1 MCQISVGGAGGLFF
15 RQGGTSFLSEG
26 HPMGSSILMG
36 EGGIQK
42 NRRMGGGGGAPI
54 MGNPGHILH
63 VAAVLDTPLILLFD
77 LLRGCIRKLGCN

>member
-1 MCQISVGGAGGLFF
+1 MSDFSGRGGGLFF

-42 NRRMGGGGGAPI
+42 NRRMGGGEGRCTHYGKPWPHLACCS
-54 MGNPGHILH
+54 GPGYTSHF
-63 VAAVLDTPLILLFD
+63 AF
-77 LLRGCIRKLGCN
+77 

>member
-1 MCQISVGGAGGLFF
+1 MSDFSGRGGGLFF

-42 NRRMGGGGGAPI
+42 NRRMGGEGGGAPI

>member
-1 MCQISVGGAGGLFF
+1 MSDFSGRGGGLFF

-42 NRRMGGGGGAPI
+42 NRRMGGGGEV
-54 MGNPGHILH
+54 H
-63 VAAVLDTPLILLFD
+63 PLWETLATSCMLQWSWIHL
-77 LLRGCIRKLGCN
+77 